1 MSTKTGFAETGI
13 GEGLMSIVA
22 LTASIGLI
30 AMLVSKADNV
40 SKLLA
45 AGSSAYN
52 SVLKTAMS
60 GGGNSFGG

>member
-1 MSTKTGFAETGI
+1 
-13 GEGLMSIVA
+13 MSIVA
-22 LTASIGLI
+22 LTASIALL